1 MAKNFPCRCC
11 CCCSVAQSCPT
22 LCDPRKS
29 SVPGFPVLHYLQ
41 EFAQTHIHCSVT
53 LSNHLILC
61 HPFLPLPSILPS
73 LRGFHNESA
82 LGIRWPKCW
91 SFSLSISPS
100 NEYSGLIPL
109 GLTGLISLHS
119 KGLSRVFSN
128 TTVQKHQFF
137 SAQPSLWCNSHNHT
151 WLLEKL

>member
-22 LCDPRKS
+22 LCDPRKG
-29 SVPGFPVLHYLQ
+29 SVPGFPVLHCLQ

-61 HPFLPLPSILPS
+61 HPLLLLLSILPS

-100 NEYSGLIPL
+100 NEYSGLMPL
-109 GLTGLISLHS
+109 GLTGLISLQS
-119 KGLSRVFSN
+119 KALSRVFFN